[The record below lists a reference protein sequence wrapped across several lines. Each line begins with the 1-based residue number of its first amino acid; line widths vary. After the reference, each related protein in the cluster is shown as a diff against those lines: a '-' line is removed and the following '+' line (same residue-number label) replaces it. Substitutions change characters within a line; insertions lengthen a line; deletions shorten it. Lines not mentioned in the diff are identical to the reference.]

1 MNPTRQTKDWGWRH
15 RFVMPFLLFLVSLGT
30 GCTGIPPIQ
39 DPIETV
45 FYAEGNKENRTL
57 IVFLPGI
64 HEEPA
69 VLARRGLVQAVRNR
83 HLAID
88 MVAVGAHLGYYAKRE
103 FLVERLKKDV
113 IMPAKARGYSR
124 IWLAGNSLGG
134 LGSLLYVRTYPQD
147 IEGIFILG
155 PYLGGPDLIQEITQA
170 GGLKKWQPG
179 SVSEQDKQR
188 ILWTWLKNY
197 QTNAG
202 NRPKLYLAYGRKDK
216 YAAAHT
222 LLAEI
227 LPPQQ
232 VLTLPGRHRW
242 TTWKKLWGQALDRRL
257 FTARNHQLSTVPAL
271 TNK

>member
-1 MNPTRQTKDWGWRH
+1 
-15 RFVMPFLLFLVSLGT
+15 VMAGLLFLASLGA
-30 GCTGIPPIQ
+30 GCAGIPPIQ
-39 DPIETV
+39 DPIKTL
-45 FYAEGNKENRTL
+45 FYIEENKGNRTL

-83 HLAID
+83 RLAID

-113 IMPAKARGYSR
+113 IMPAKAQGYSR
-124 IWLAGNSLGG
+124 IWLVGNSLGG
-134 LGSLLYVRTYPQD
+134 LGSLLYVKTYPQD

-179 SVSEQDKQR
+179 PVSEEDKQR

-197 QTNAG
+197 QTNVG
-202 NRPKLYLAYGRKDK
+202 NPPKFYLAYGRKDK
-216 YAAAHT
+216 YAAAHV

-242 TTWKKLWGQALDRRL
+242 TTWKKLWGQALDRGL
-257 FTARNHQLSTVPAL
+257 FAAKGDQLSTAPIL
-271 TNK
+271 MDK